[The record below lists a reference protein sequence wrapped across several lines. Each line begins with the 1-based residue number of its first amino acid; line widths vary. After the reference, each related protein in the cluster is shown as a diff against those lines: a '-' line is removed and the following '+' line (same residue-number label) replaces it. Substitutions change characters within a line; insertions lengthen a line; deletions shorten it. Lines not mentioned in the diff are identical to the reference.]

1 MIWIN
6 NRGPARPGTAVEY
19 GGAAASREA
28 RRVLAVEETDEP
40 TRRWPGVERE
50 GKVALDIV
58 KVGSVREAAALV
70 AAVDDA
76 HFLAGGTILVRV
88 ANTGGFPV
96 RTMILSDGL
105 GLDAIDIAGDTVELG
120 AAVTMAR
127 VAAEPKLAYLKP
139 VAESIGGPA
148 VRNMATVGGN
158 LFARYPYG
166 DFAVAL
172 LALGAEVVSE
182 TAEGESTGDL
192 EVFLSTRRAAGVV
205 VRALRFKAP
214 PDGAFRFAKVT
225 RKHPHGASVL
235 SIAAVLPEVAG
246 KIAGAR
252 VAYGAMAETPI
263 RATAVEAALEGRALD
278 ADTVE
283 TACKVATDGCAPED
297 DPQASAWYRQAVL
310 PVHLKR
316 LLSSKGRS

>member
-1 MIWIN
+1 
-6 NRGPARPGTAVEY
+6 
-19 GGAAASREA
+19 
-28 RRVLAVEETDEP
+28 
-40 TRRWPGVERE
+40 
-50 GKVALDIV
+50 VALDIV
-58 KVGSVREAAALV
+58 KVGSVREAVALL
-70 AAVDDA
+70 ATGSGT

-96 RTMILSDGL
+96 RKMILSDGL
-105 GLDAIDIAGDTVELG
+105 GLDAIDAGGDTVELG
-120 AAVTMAR
+120 AAVTMAE
-127 VAAEPKLAYLKP
+127 VTAEPKLAYLKP
-139 VAESIGGPA
+139 VADSIGGPA

-172 LALGAEVVSE
+172 LALGAEVVTE

-192 EVFLSTRRAAGVV
+192 EVFLSTRRSAGVV

-214 PDGAFRFAKVT
+214 AEGAFRFAKVT

-235 SIAAVLPEVAG
+235 SIAAVLPERDG
-246 KIAGAR
+246 KIAGAH

-263 RATAVEAALEGRALD
+263 RATAVEAALEGRTLD
-278 ADTVE
+278 ADAIDA
-283 TACKVATDGCAPED
+283 ACKVATDGCAPED

-310 PVHLKR
+310 PVHLRR
-316 LLSSKGRS
+316 LLSGEGRS

>member
-1 MIWIN
+1 
-6 NRGPARPGTAVEY
+6 
-19 GGAAASREA
+19 
-28 RRVLAVEETDEP
+28 
-40 TRRWPGVERE
+40 
-50 GKVALDIV
+50 VALDIV
-58 KVGSVREAAALV
+58 KVDSVREAVALLAAGG
-70 AAVDDA
+70 DT

-96 RTMILSDGL
+96 RKMVLSDGL
-105 GLDAIDIAGDTVELG
+105 ELDAIDAGGDTVELG
-120 AAVTMAR
+120 ATVTMAR
-127 VAAEPKLAYLKP
+127 VAAEPKLAYLRP
-139 VAESIGGPA
+139 VADSIGGPA

-172 LALGAEVVSE
+172 LALGAEVVTETSE
-182 TAEGESTGDL
+182 GTATGDL
-192 EVFLSTRRAAGVV
+192 EVFLSTRRADGVV

-214 PDGAFRFAKVT
+214 PDGAFRFTKVV

-235 SIAAVLPEVAG
+235 SIAAVLPETGG

-263 RATAVEAALEGRALD
+263 RATAVEAALEGRVLD
-278 ADTVE
+278 ADAIVD
-283 TACKVATDGCAPED
+283 ACEVATDGCAPQD
-297 DPQASAWYRQAVL
+297 DPQASAWYRRAVL

-316 LLSSKGRS
+316 LLTGAGRS

>member
-1 MIWIN
+1 M
-6 NRGPARPGTAVEY
+6 
-19 GGAAASREA
+19 
-28 RRVLAVEETDEP
+28 
-40 TRRWPGVERE
+40 
-50 GKVALDIV
+50 ALDIV

-70 AAVDDA
+70 GAGDDT

-105 GLDAIDIAGDTVELG
+105 GLDGIDADGDTVELG

-139 VAESIGGPA
+139 VADSIGGPA

-172 LALGAEVVSE
+172 LALGAEVVTESG
-182 TAEGESTGDL
+182 EGESTGDL
-192 EVFLSTRRAAGVV
+192 EVFLATRRSAGVV
-205 VRALRFKAP
+205 VRSLRFTAP
-214 PDGAFRFAKVT
+214 ANGAFRFAKVT

-235 SIAAVLPEVAG
+235 SIAAVLPETAG
-246 KIAGAR
+246 RIAGAR
-252 VAYGAMAETPI
+252 IAYGAMAETPI
-263 RATAVEAALEGRALD
+263 RATAVEAALEGRVLD
-278 ADTVE
+278 ADTIAD
-283 TACKVATDGCAPED
+283 ACKTASDGTAPQD
-297 DPQASAWYRQAVL
+297 DAQASAWYRRAVL
-310 PVHLKR
+310 PVHLRR
-316 LLSSKGRS
+316 LLSGEGRS

>member
-1 MIWIN
+1 M
-6 NRGPARPGTAVEY
+6 
-19 GGAAASREA
+19 S
-28 RRVLAVEETDEP
+28 
-40 TRRWPGVERE
+40 
-50 GKVALDIV
+50 LDIV
-58 KVGSVREAAALV
+58 KVDSVREAAALL
-70 AAVDDA
+70 AAGDGT

-96 RTMILSDGL
+96 RKMILSDGL
-105 GLDAIDIAGDTVELG
+105 GLDSIDVGGDTVELG

-127 VAAEPKLAYLKP
+127 IAAEPKLAYLKP

-182 TAEGESTGDL
+182 SADGESTGDL
-192 EVFLSTRRAAGVV
+192 EVFLPTRRSSGVV
-205 VRALRFKAP
+205 VRSLRFTAP
-214 PDGAFRFAKVT
+214 ADGTFRYTKVT

-235 SIAAVLPEVAG
+235 SIAAVLPEMG
-246 KIAGAR
+246 GRIAGAR
-252 VAYGAMAETPI
+252 VAYGAMAGTPI
-263 RATAVEAALEGRALD
+263 RATAVEAALEGRVLD
-278 ADTVE
+278 ADAIAD
-283 TACKVATDGCAPED
+283 ACAVATDGTAPED
-297 DPQASAWYRQAVL
+297 DSQASAWYRQAVL

-316 LLSSKGRS
+316 LLTGEGRS